1 MKINKKL
8 LIRAALISFLY
19 VGFSTYSLLG
29 MSPQSPI
36 FWEWS
41 ALGLLITMPVSFI
54 GFGLMYGEWNPSLL
68 ILVQTGIFF
77 LFWLIVYRVLLKR
90 HKKKR
95 GEKK

>member
-1 MKINKKL
+1 MNKKL
-8 LIRAALISFLY
+8 LIKSVVISLLY
-19 VGFSTYSLLG
+19 VGFGTYSLLG
-29 MSPQSPI
+29 MSPQSPF

-68 ILVQTGIFF
+68 MLVQTGVFL

-90 HKKKR
+90 HKRKKKR
-95 GEKK
+95 KK